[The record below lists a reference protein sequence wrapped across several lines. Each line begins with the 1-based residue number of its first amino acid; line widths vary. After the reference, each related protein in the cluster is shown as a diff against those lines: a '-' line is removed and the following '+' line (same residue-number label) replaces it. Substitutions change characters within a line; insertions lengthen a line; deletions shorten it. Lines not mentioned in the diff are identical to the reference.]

1 MKLYQKRAWELSDML
16 RTKKVSAAEI
26 CREVSERIK
35 ETGKDTNS
43 YITVCNDALSQAE
56 EVDRAIADGRELHP
70 LAGIPIA
77 VKDNIS
83 VKGMPMT
90 CGSRMLESYVP
101 LYDASV
107 ITKLRNAGMV
117 ITGKANMDEFAMGS
131 STETSYFGA
140 VHNPYNYDYTAGGS
154 SGRSASAV
162 SAGEAILALG
172 SDTGGSIRQP
182 ASFCGITGLKPTYG
196 SVSRYGLIAFAS
208 SLEQIG
214 PMGKDVRDTAM
225 LYGLICGHDPMDATT
240 YKRDYSDYA
249 SSLKIDVKGL
259 RVGVPEEYFG
269 DFVQEDV
276 KNAVYSSIKLLE
288 SNGATVKSISLPN
301 TKAAVNTYYIISS
314 AEASSNLARFD
325 GVRYGYRTEDY
336 NSLREM
342 YERTRSEGFGKE
354 VKRRIMLGTF
364 VLSSGYYDEYY
375 IKAQNVRRMISH
387 ELSEAF
393 RDNDV
398 IITPTYPVPAF
409 KSGKSSTD
417 ILSVYAQDICTVAAN
432 ISGIPAINVPCGT
445 ISNGLPVGM
454 QIMGKHFSEKLLF
467 DTAYA
472 FERITDGIYTGGAVR

>member
-1 MKLYQKRAWELSDML
+1 MKLYQQKAWELSHML

-26 CREVSERIK
+26 YHEVTERTAEI
-35 ETGKDTNS
+35 GKKTNS
-43 YITVCNDALSQAE
+43 YITLCKDALCHAE
-56 EVDRAIADGRELHP
+56 KIDKAIADGMELHP
-70 LAGIPIA
+70 LAGIPVA
-77 VKDNIS
+77 VKDNIC
-83 VKGMPMT
+83 VKGMPLT
-90 CGSRMLESYVP
+90 CGSKMLENYVSP
-101 LYDASV
+101 YDASAAA
-107 ITKLRNAGMV
+107 KLRSAGMI
-117 ITGKANMDEFAMGS
+117 ITGKTNLDEFAMGS
-131 STETSYFGA
+131 STETSYFGG
-140 VHNPYNYDYTAGGS
+140 VRNPFNYNYTAGGS
-154 SGRSASAV
+154 SGGSAAAV

-196 SVSRYGLIAFAS
+196 SVSRYGLTAFAS

-225 LYGLICGHDPMDATT
+225 LYSLICGYDNMDAST
-240 YKRDYSDYA
+240 YKRDYPDYA
-249 SSLKIDVKGL
+249 ASLKTDVNGL
-259 RVGVPEEYFG
+259 RIGVPEEYFG
-269 DFVQEDV
+269 DFAEDSV

-288 SNGATVKSISLPN
+288 SKGASVKSISLPS
-301 TKAAVNTYYIISS
+301 TRAAVNTYYIISS

-325 GVRYGYRTEDY
+325 GVRYGYRAKDY
-336 NSLREM
+336 DSLREM
-342 YERTRSEGFGKE
+342 YERTRSEGFGTE

-375 IKAQNVRRMISH
+375 IKAQNTRRMIRH

-409 KSGKSSTD
+409 KSGESSTD
-417 ILSVYAQDICTVAAN
+417 ILSVYAQDICTVPAN
-432 ISGIPAINVPCGT
+432 ISGIPAISVPCGT
-445 ISNGLPVGM
+445 ISHGLPVGM

-472 FERITDGIYTGGAVR
+472 FEKMTDGIYTGGAVR

>member
-1 MKLYQKRAWELSDML
+1 
-16 RTKKVSAAEI
+16 
-26 CREVSERIK
+26 
-35 ETGKDTNS
+35 
-43 YITVCNDALSQAE
+43 
-56 EVDRAIADGRELHP
+56 
-70 LAGIPIA
+70 
-77 VKDNIS
+77 
-83 VKGMPMT
+83 
-90 CGSRMLESYVP
+90 
-101 LYDASV
+101 
-107 ITKLRNAGMV
+107 
-117 ITGKANMDEFAMGS
+117 
-131 STETSYFGA
+131 
-140 VHNPYNYDYTAGGS
+140 
-154 SGRSASAV
+154 
-162 SAGEAILALG
+162 
-172 SDTGGSIRQP
+172 
-182 ASFCGITGLKPTYG
+182 
-196 SVSRYGLIAFAS
+196 
-208 SLEQIG
+208 
-214 PMGKDVRDTAM
+214 M

-314 AEASSNLARFD
+314 AEVSSNLARFD

-375 IKAQNVRRMISH
+375 IKAQNARRMIRH

-417 ILSVYAQDICTVAAN
+417 ILSVYAQDICTVPAN

-445 ISNGLPVGM
+445 ISHGLPVGM

>member
-1 MKLYQKRAWELSDML
+1 MKLYQKRAWELSHML

-26 CREVSERIK
+26 CRETAERIEK
-35 ETGKDTNS
+35 NGKDTNS
-43 YITVCNDALSQAE
+43 YITVCNDIFCQAD
-56 EVDRAIADGRELHP
+56 EVDRAIAEGKELHP

-83 VKGMPMT
+83 VKGVPMT
-90 CGSRMLESYVP
+90 CGSKMLEKYIP
-101 LYDASV
+101 PYDATV
-107 ITKLRNAGMV
+107 IKKIRNAGMI
-117 ITGKANMDEFAMGS
+117 ITGKTNMDEFAMGS

-140 VHNPYNYDYTAGGS
+140 VRNPFNYDYTAGGS
-154 SGRSASAV
+154 SGGSAAAV

-196 SVSRYGLIAFAS
+196 SVSRYGLTAFAS

-214 PMGKDVRDTAM
+214 PMCKDITDTAM
-225 LYGLICGHDPMDATT
+225 LYSLICGHDPMDATT
-240 YKRDYSDYA
+240 YDRIYPDFL
-249 SSLKIDVKGL
+249 SSFKTNINGL
-259 RVGVPEEYFG
+259 RIGVPEEYFG
-269 DFVQEDV
+269 DFVQDEV

-288 SNGATVKSISLPN
+288 SNGANVKSISLPN

-325 GVRYGYRTEDY
+325 GIRYGYRAENC
-336 NSLREM
+336 NSLSEM

-364 VLSSGYYDEYY
+364 VLSAGYYEDYY
-375 IKAQNVRRMISH
+375 SKAQNARCMISR
-387 ELSEAF
+387 ELSEVF
-393 RDNDV
+393 REYDV
-398 IITPTYPVPAF
+398 IITPTYPVSPF
-409 KSGKSSTD
+409 KAGETGTD
-417 ILSVYAQDICTVAAN
+417 ILSVYAQDICTVSAN

-445 ISNGLPVGM
+445 ISHGLPIGIQM
-454 QIMGKHFSEKLLF
+454 MGKHFSEKLLF

-472 FERITDGIYTGGAVR
+472 FEKMTDGIYTGGALE